1 VAPIG
6 RSIKNLEGA
15 LQAQGEGTMSVRSI
29 LRSAALAGGVFA
41 LLGAAVAD
49 ARERLTPD
57 QELAKIVKDRV
68 PGKPVNCIT
77 LNQIRS
83 TTIIDKTAI
92 VYDMGGTIYVNRPPY
107 PQSLDD
113 DDILITK
120 TWGSQLCNVDIVQ
133 LAARG
138 GGAGMWWRGSVGLGE
153 FVPYTKPKPEPAVP
167 AHPAG

>member
-1 VAPIG
+1 
-6 RSIKNLEGA
+6 
-15 LQAQGEGTMSVRSI
+15 MSVLSM
-29 LRSAALAGGVFA
+29 LRIAALAGGA
-41 LLGAAVAD
+41 LAALAAPTVN
-49 ARERLTPD
+49 ARERLTPE
-57 QELAKIVKDRV
+57 QELAKIIKDRV
-68 PGKPVNCIT
+68 PGKPVSCINLT
-77 LNQIRS
+77 EIRS

-113 DDILITK
+113 DDVLITK

-133 LAARG
+133 LATR

-153 FVPYTKPKPEPAVP
+153 FVPYTKPKVAPAPAAP

>member
-1 VAPIG
+1 MGVLSEIRRAFRPKEKANVCSFHASQRRTGWRRI
-6 RSIKNLEGA
+6 GA
-15 LQAQGEGTMSVRSI
+15 L
-29 LRSAALAGGVFA
+29 SAPAI
-41 LLGAAVAD
+41 D

-68 PGKPVNCIT
+68 PGKPVNCINLT
-77 LNQIRS
+77 QIRS
-83 TTIIDKTAI
+83 TTIIDRTAI

-113 DDILITK
+113 DDILITR

-133 LAARG
+133 LATRN

-153 FVPYTKPKPEPAVP
+153 FVPYTKPKPAPAAAP
-167 AHPAG
+167 ATPPAG